1 MESDSEFL
9 AGLDVAVRRAHDV
22 IARQYAEALD
32 HLFRQAP
39 PPEQQT
45 YSRYPGERW

>member
-9 AGLDVAVRRAHDV
+9 AGLDETVRRAHDV

-39 PPEQQT
+39 RSEQPEYPR
-45 YSRYPGERW
+45 YSADRW